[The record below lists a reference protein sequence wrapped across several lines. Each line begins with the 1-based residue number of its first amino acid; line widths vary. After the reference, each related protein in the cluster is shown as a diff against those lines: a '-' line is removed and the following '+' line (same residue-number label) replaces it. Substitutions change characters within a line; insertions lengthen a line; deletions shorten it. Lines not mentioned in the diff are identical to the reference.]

1 MVVANTTPRRQ
12 PPEVRKEQILDA
24 AEQVLLAHG
33 YTSTTV
39 ADVADVAGLAKGT
52 VYLQFASKNDLI
64 AALRARYLARFVG
77 AMQSRQT
84 SARKR
89 LLAMVRGLYDFSIT
103 HHQLHHVLFHEAGF
117 SEGDAFAAAR
127 RLTFEIIRS
136 GVEQG
141 EFTVADPDTAAAFV
155 LHGMHG
161 ALIEALHGGIDRK
174 RFEKTVDELVLR
186 CVGGRSSVR

>member
-1 MVVANTTPRRQ
+1 MVVASPTPRRQ

-24 AEQVLLAHG
+24 AERVLLARG
-33 YTSTTV
+33 YASTTV
-39 ADVADVAGLAKGT
+39 ADVADAAGLAKGT

-89 LLAMVRGLYDFSIT
+89 LLAMVRGLYEFSIT

-117 SEGDAFAAAR
+117 SENDAFAAAR
-127 RLTFEIIRS
+127 RLTVEIIRA

-186 CVGGRSSVR
+186 CVGGR